1 MAAELRARG
10 AQASVLPGGHVRA
23 DLPGNGE
30 PLAVFG
36 HTDTVWPE
44 GTLAAMPF
52 AVDGGVARG
61 PGVYDMKACLVLIL
75 AALDET
81 GPQRRALRIF
91 LTADEEHGSR
101 TARDA
106 LRIAVD
112 GVAAAFVVEP
122 PTAAGHLKT
131 SRKGLGRFRIT
142 VEGRP
147 AHAGTNLADGVSAI
161 EELAHQIIRVHALT
175 DPERGVTVNVGTI
188 EGGTTENVVAAHAEA
203 RLDVRVRHAAD
214 VGVIERTLRE
224 LEPVVPGT
232 TLLVDGGWTRPPLE
246 QSLASRTL
254 LEKAQEHGRELGL
267 ELHGEASGG
276 GSDGNLIGALGVPVL
291 DGLGAQG
298 GGAHGYDEHVRLDTI
313 GVRAHLLARLLE
325 EPGL

>member
-1 MAAELRARG
+1 M
-10 AQASVLPGGHVRA
+10 
-23 DLPGNGE
+23 
-30 PLAVFG
+30 
-36 HTDTVWPE
+36 
-44 GTLAAMPF
+44 
-52 AVDGGVARG
+52 
-61 PGVYDMKACLVLIL
+61 L
-75 AALDET
+75 AALDEA
-81 GPQRRALRIF
+81 GPQRRALRVF
-91 LTADEEHGSR
+91 LTADEEQGSR

-106 LRIAVD
+106 LRLAVD

-161 EELAHQIIRVHALT
+161 EELARQIIRVHALT
-175 DPERGVTVNVGTI
+175 DHERGITVNVGTV

-203 RLDVRVRHAAD
+203 KLDVRVRHAAD
-214 VGVIERTLRE
+214 VEVIERTLRD

-246 QSLASRTL
+246 QSAASRAL
-254 LEKAQEHGRELGL
+254 FEKAQTHGRELGV
-267 ELHGEASGG
+267 ELRGEASGG

-291 DGLGAQG
+291 DGLGALG
-298 GGAHGYDEHVRLDTI
+298 GGAHAYDEHVRLDTI
-313 GVRAHLLARLLE
+313 GVRARLLARLLE